1 MERKINY
8 AIVGLFVLVLGGA
21 WLGISLWLTLGDFRT
36 EYTTYR
42 VYMKESVSGLYVD
55 APVKYRGV
63 EIGKVRTIE
72 LNPANPEEVR
82 LTLDIQSSVPI
93 KVDTIAVLTVQGLT
107 GIAFVDLTGGSQT
120 AELLQTEAGAEYPVI
135 PSGPS
140 FFARLDTFG
149 MELLA
154 NLNLLANRLGE
165 LLDEEGRQKIRDI
178 LENSRQVSAVFAR
191 QNMEL
196 EQTILNASKLFAN
209 GAEAVKQLQPLLDQ
223 INSTASAFE
232 VMANNLSEASVTLN
246 RFVTG
251 SETGLQQF
259 SQQTL
264 PEVGELVSELRRLA
278 DTVQGIGEKLEDDP
292 SLLIYGRE
300 QVIPGP
306 GE

>member
-8 AIVGLFVLVLGGA
+8 AIVGLFVLLLGGA

-42 VYMKESVSGLYVD
+42 VFMKESVSGLYVD

-63 EIGKVRTIE
+63 EIGKVRNIE

-93 KVDTIAVLTVQGLT
+93 KVDTIAILAVQGLT
-107 GIAFVDLTGGSQT
+107 GIAFVDLTGGST
-120 AELLQTEAGAEYPVI
+120 SAALLQPEAGAEYPVI

-154 NLNLLANRLGE
+154 NLNTLANRLGE
-165 LLDEEGRQKIRDI
+165 LLDEEGRGKIRDI

-196 EQTILNASKLFAN
+196 EQTIRNASKLFAD
-209 GAEAVKQLQPLLDQ
+209 GAEAAEQVQPLLSQ
-223 INSTASAFE
+223 IETTAAAFE
-232 VMANNLSEASVTLN
+232 EMANRIAEASVSVN
-246 RFVTG
+246 RFVQG

-259 SQQTL
+259 TQQTL

-278 DTVQGIGEKLEDDP
+278 DTMQDIGEKLEDDP

-300 QVIPGP
+300 RVIPGP

>member
-8 AIVGLFVLVLGGA
+8 AIVGLFVLLLGGA

-42 VYMKESVSGLYVD
+42 VFMKESVSGLYVD

-63 EIGKVRTIE
+63 EIGKVRQIE

-107 GIAFVDLTGGSQT
+107 GIAFVDLTGGSQS
-120 AELLQTEAGAEYPVI
+120 AAMLQVEEGAEYPVI

-154 NLNLLANRLGE
+154 NLNTLANRLGE
-165 LLDEEGRQKIRDI
+165 LLDEEGRRKIRDI

-196 EQTILNASKLFAN
+196 EQTIQNASKLFAD
-209 GAEAVKQLQPLLDQ
+209 GAEAAAQLQPLLAQVETTAGAFEEMANQ
-223 INSTASAFE
+223 IAEASA
-232 VMANNLSEASVTLN
+232 SIN
-246 RFVTG
+246 RFVQG

-259 SQQTL
+259 TQQTL

-278 DTVQGIGEKLEDDP
+278 DTMQDIGEKLEDDP

>member
-8 AIVGLFVLVLGGA
+8 AIVGLFVLLLGGA

-42 VYMKESVSGLYVD
+42 VFIKESVSGLYVD

-63 EIGKVRTIE
+63 EIGKVRHIE

-107 GIAFVDLTGGSQT
+107 GIAFVDLTGGSQS
-120 AELLQTEAGAEYPVI
+120 AALLKAEAGAEYPVI

-154 NLNLLANRLGE
+154 NLNTLANRLGE
-165 LLDEEGRQKIRDI
+165 LLDEEGRSKIRDI
-178 LENSRQVSAVFAR
+178 LENSRQISAVFAR

-196 EQTILNASKLFAN
+196 EQTILNASKLFAD
-209 GAEAVKQLQPLLDQ
+209 GAEAAGQLQPLLVQ
-223 INSTASAFE
+223 VETTAGAFE
-232 VMANNLSEASVTLN
+232 EMANQISEASASIN
-246 RFVTG
+246 RFVQG

-259 SQQTL
+259 TQQTL

-278 DTVQGIGEKLEDDP
+278 DTMQDIGEKLEDDP

>member
-1 MERKINY
+1 
-8 AIVGLFVLVLGGA
+8 
-21 WLGISLWLTLGDFRT
+21 
-36 EYTTYR
+36 
-42 VYMKESVSGLYVD
+42 
-55 APVKYRGV
+55 VKYRGV
-63 EIGKVRTIE
+63 ELGKVRNIE
-72 LNPANPEEVR
+72 PNPANPEEVR

-120 AELLQTEAGAEYPVI
+120 AELLRTESGEEYPVI

-154 NLNLLANRLGE
+154 NLNTLANRLGE

-209 GAEAVKQLQPLLDQ
+209 GAEAASQLQPLLSQ
-223 INSTASAFE
+223 VETTASAFE
-232 VMANNLSEASVTLN
+232 TMANNLSEASTSLN
-246 RFVTG
+246 RFMTG
-251 SETGLQQF
+251 TETGLQQF

-278 DTVQGIGEKLEDDP
+278 DTMQGIGEKLEDDP
-292 SLLIYGRE
+292 SLLIYGRG

-306 GE
+306 GEK